1 VLINTIPNRMG
12 VSTFGGVPRKV
23 FNLIFK
29 PKAPISLMGAAKVMC
44 ETPLFSTKTMTILG
58 I

>member
-1 VLINTIPNRMG
+1 VLINTNPNPMG
-12 VSTFGGVPRKV
+12 VSTYGGVPRKV
-23 FNLIFK
+23 FSLIFR

-44 ETPLFSTKTMTILG
+44 EAPLFSVKTMTILG